1 MTSRSRLRST
11 TKMAATAS
19 AAVLALLLGTA
30 PAASA
35 LSAPA
40 VAAAVPH
47 PATTPIKHF
56 VFLMQGGR
64 TFDNYFGTY
73 PGADGLGAGTCQ
85 PLSVS
90 DPAGHCV
97 KPFLL
102 DNSER
107 APLGANATII
117 ASQWNGG
124 KMNGFVAAYQQQ
136 GRDGAMAMG
145 YYNATQLPF
154 YWEAAQNYVLFDHF
168 FSSAQYDIRNNRS
181 YWVSASPAPGGTGRI
196 PAGGYGNLQTIFDRL
211 QAANVSWKFYVQGYN
226 RAQTYESV
234 SPDSSETQTARVPLV
249 DFQRFTHDPSLASH
263 IVGLDQYYRDLR
275 AGTLPAVAY
284 VASSSGDDERS
295 AQSVSAGQS
304 MVNTMTTQLMESKY
318 WDNSAFMWSYDG
330 SGGWYDGVRPPT
342 VAGQP
347 LGYRVPA
354 VLISPYARKGLVSHT
369 VLDYTSALKFI
380 EQNWTLAPLTVR
392 DKHASSLLSAFD
404 FGQVPRSPVLLRA
417 GPASQLDAF
426 PTARSLTG
434 HQARA
439 VYVLYGGAATVTILL
454 PVIAALATARSSRRR
469 IRAASGTESAEE
481 RAG

>member
-1 MTSRSRLRST
+1 MTSRSRFRST
-11 TKMAATAS
+11 TKVAATAS
-19 AAVLALLLGTA
+19 AAVLALLLGTV

-35 LSAPA
+35 LAAPA

-47 PATTPIKHF
+47 AATTPIKHF

-90 DPAGHCV
+90 GPAGPCV

-102 DNSER
+102 DNSDR
-107 APLGANATII
+107 APLGASATII
-117 ASQWNGG
+117 ASQWDGG

-168 FSSAQYDIRNNRS
+168 FSSAQYGIRNSRS

-211 QAANVSWKFYVQGYN
+211 QAAHVSWKFYVQGYN
-226 RAQTYESV
+226 PAQTYASV

-304 MVNTMTTQLMESKY
+304 MVDTMTTQLMESRY

-330 SGGWYDGVRPPT
+330 SGGWYDSVRPPT

-354 VLISPYARKGLVSHT
+354 LLISAYARKGLVSHT
-369 VLDYTSALKFI
+369 VLDYTSALRFI
-380 EQNWTLAPLTVR
+380 EQNWTLAPLTAR
-392 DKHASSLLSAFD
+392 DAHANSLLGAFD
-404 FGQVPRSPVLLRA
+404 FGQGPRSPVLLRA